1 MGAAKPKDIHYLSSF
16 LKPNVGVITNIG
28 NSHLENLK
36 NINGVL
42 KVKSELVLNIK
53 TGGCLIVPAENKKHL
68 KFWRSIRED
77 IQIITFGLDCS
88 ADFYAEDIEHGLS
101 KVQFIIRSNKYKIK
115 EKVNSSLAG
124 EHNVLNILA
133 SYAVSNCLNYSS
145 ELFIKSLE
153 KDQDSIIRQKQLK
166 WIKGSVLIDD
176 TYNANPDSVKR
187 AIDLLTTSS
196 KRKILVL
203 GDMLE
208 LGSSR
213 KRMHEDI
220 GKYAALNKID
230 IFLGFGDL
238 TKYAVDKFGNNGFF
252 FKDEEILKVFL
263 KKNVNS
269 KDILLLKGSRGMK
282 MERFINV

>member
-1 MGAAKPKDIHYLSSF
+1 M
-16 LKPNVGVITNIG
+16 
-28 NSHLENLK
+28 
-36 NINGVL
+36 
-42 KVKSELVLNIK
+42 
-53 TGGCLIVPAENKKHL
+53 C
-68 KFWRSIRED
+68 IRD
-77 IQIITFGLDCS
+77 
-88 ADFYAEDIEHGLS
+88 
-101 KVQFIIRSNKYKIK
+101 R
-115 EKVNSSLAG
+115 
-124 EHNVLNILA
+124 
-133 SYAVSNCLNYSS
+133 
-145 ELFIKSLE
+145 
-153 KDQDSIIRQKQLK
+153 
-166 WIKGSVLIDD
+166 IKGSILIDD

-187 AIDLLTTSS
+187 AIDLLTSSS

-269 KDILLLKGSRGMK
+269 KDIVLLKGSRGMK